1 MRTLVREPQS
11 SWMTR
16 KFEVVKGQREY
27 TIPINAD
34 TEYCVSGSGTF
45 TVEILD
51 GGKEVYALILRE
63 DYVQL
68 PRFSRQCQMRLVG
81 RDTMAFTI
89 FVSDSRLIGE

>member
-1 MRTLVREPQS
+1 M
-11 SWMTR
+11 MTR
-16 KFEVVKGQREY
+16 KFEIVKGQREY
-27 TIPINAD
+27 VIPISAD

-51 GGKEVYALILRE
+51 GGKEVYALMLRE

-68 PRFSRQCQMRLVG
+68 PKFSKACQMRLIG

-89 FVSDSRLIGE
+89 FVSDSRTIGE